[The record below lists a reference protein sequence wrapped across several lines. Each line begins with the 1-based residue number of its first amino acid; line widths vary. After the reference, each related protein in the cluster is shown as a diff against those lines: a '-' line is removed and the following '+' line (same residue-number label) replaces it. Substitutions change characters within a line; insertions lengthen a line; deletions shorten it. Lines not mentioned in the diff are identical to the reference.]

1 MDIIEKKLNDLYKEH
16 MKKYD
21 AAVYAND
28 DPKTTDADSLISEGY
43 HDGFADGLSA
53 ASNLFRSKE
62 KLNAEIADVS
72 KSTPKLGII
81 GRVKYVQNN
90 QDKYPELMKLDY
102 HDMRE
107 VL

>member
-1 MDIIEKKLNDLYKEH
+1 MSIFFGDPTAINSSSEFKDLIDLAHLTSNDLMYHSPVISDMPKATSFGNHTEDATIRLIEK
-16 MKKYD
+16 M
-21 AAVYAND
+21 
-28 DPKTTDADSLISEGY
+28 SE
-43 HDGFADGLSA
+43 S
-53 ASNLFRSKE
+53 
-62 KLNAEIADVS
+62 EIADVS